1 MRGDKREENHSQTLD
16 RQAEGKRSGIPGTSD
31 RQESNDRGIRHTE
44 CDRDQRRGLYQA
56 A

>member
-16 RQAEGKRSGIPGTSD
+16 RQAETERSGVPGTSD
-31 RQESNDRGIRHTE
+31 RQESNGRGIRHTE
-44 CDRDQRRGLYQA
+44 RDRNQRRGLYQA